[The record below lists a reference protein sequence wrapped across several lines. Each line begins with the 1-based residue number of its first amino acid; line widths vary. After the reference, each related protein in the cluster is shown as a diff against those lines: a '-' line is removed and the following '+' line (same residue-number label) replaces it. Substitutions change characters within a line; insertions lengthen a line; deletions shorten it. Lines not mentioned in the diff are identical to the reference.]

1 MKITVFARK
10 KKDFWIKTHFYRFLD
25 KNHSLN
31 RRKMSL
37 NSRELPGGEPVERL
51 GNRPLKTERQ
61 RFDGV
66 CYRLRDRP
74 QDFPQ
79 RLPCSVEKKE
89 EGLQFTVKLD
99 EVRTLRFYRHRS
111 MWMDSES
118 LAQRYQREASASPG
132 SR

>member
-1 MKITVFARK
+1 MAIKSDQGQGLDLAFEVFNNTLHLANGLIVPAP
-10 KKDFWIKTHFYRFLD
+10 DPESFLIV
-25 KNHSLN
+25 
-31 RRKMSL
+31 L
-37 NSRELPGGEPVERL
+37 NSSERV
-51 GNRPLKTERQ
+51 R
-61 RFDGV
+61 RFGGV

-89 EGLQFTVKLD
+89 EGLRFTVKLD
-99 EVRTLRFYRHRS
+99 ELRTLRFYRHRS

-118 LAQRYQREASASPG
+118 LAQRYQREASVSPG